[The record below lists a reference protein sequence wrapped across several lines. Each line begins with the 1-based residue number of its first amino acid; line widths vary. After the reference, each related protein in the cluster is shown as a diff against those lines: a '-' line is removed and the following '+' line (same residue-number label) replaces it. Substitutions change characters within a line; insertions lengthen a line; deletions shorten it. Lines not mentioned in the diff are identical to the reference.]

1 MAPRVPHKL
10 MGMARAAMRATRMG
24 RSKMMT
30 ITTAMMAIKNSWLRL
45 VIRSLTTPGWL
56 HDQVDLGIGGKQH
69 LEALKDRIQL
79 LTQFDNVFP
88 LLHLDGE
95 EQARVAVVTH
105 HERRVLVAA
114 LHVGEIFDV

>member
-1 MAPRVPHKL
+1 MAQAGDPLLDHP
-10 MGMARAAMRATRMG
+10 
-24 RSKMMT
+24 
-30 ITTAMMAIKNSWLRL
+30 RL
-45 VIRSLTTPGWL
+45 VA
-56 HDQVDLGIGGKQH
+56 HQVDLGIGGKQH

-88 LLHLDGE
+88 LLHLDRE

-105 HERRVLVAA
+105 RERRVLVAA